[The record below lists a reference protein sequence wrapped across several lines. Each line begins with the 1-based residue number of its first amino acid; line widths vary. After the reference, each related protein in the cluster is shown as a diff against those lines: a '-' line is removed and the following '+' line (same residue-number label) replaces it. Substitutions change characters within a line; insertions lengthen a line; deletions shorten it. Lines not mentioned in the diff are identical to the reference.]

1 MKTKFW
7 TGVAVAASLIASA
20 AVAPTAS
27 AQFRLNIVGSANVG
41 NQPGSGGANLL
52 IDFLN
57 PVLAVPQTTLP
68 GVTEF
73 VTTGTINDVV
83 VSSTGC
89 VNCPVMPFIQI
100 GGYTFSLTSTPAAPT
115 PGGGVAF
122 GPVQLIPT
130 TTGTTATLTAM
141 GTVTGGSFGTTTQS
155 FIGLFSAQFSGE
167 TPAQVFSSIN
177 DAGGTRFIG
186 FSAELTTSPITTTPE
201 PATFALMGAGLVAL
215 AGVVRVRRSQV

>member
-20 AVAPTAS
+20 TVAPTAS
-27 AQFRLNIVGSANVG
+27 AQFRLNLVGSANVG

-83 VSSTGC
+83 VSSTSC
-89 VNCPVMPFIQI
+89 VNCPVIPFIQI
-100 GGYTFSLTSTPAAPT
+100 GGYTFSLTSTPAAP
-115 PGGGVAF
+115 PGGVTF
-122 GPVQLIPT
+122 GPIQLIPT
-130 TTGTTATLTAM
+130 TTGTTATLTAV
-141 GTVTGGSFGTTTQS
+141 GTVTGGAFGTSTANFS
-155 FIGLFSAQFSGE
+155 GLFSAQFAGE
-167 TPAQVFSSIN
+167 TPADVFNSIN
-177 DAGGTRFIG
+177 TGNATRFVG
-186 FSAELTTSPITTTPE
+186 FSAELTTTPIGTVPE
-201 PATFALMGAGLVAL
+201 PATVALMATGLLAL
-215 AGVVRVRRSQV
+215 GGVVRVRRSQV